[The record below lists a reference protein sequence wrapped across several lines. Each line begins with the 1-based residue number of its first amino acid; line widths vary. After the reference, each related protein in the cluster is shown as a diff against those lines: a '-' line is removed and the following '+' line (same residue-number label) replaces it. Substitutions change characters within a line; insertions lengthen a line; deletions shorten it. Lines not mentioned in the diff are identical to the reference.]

1 MEQET
6 QQYELERPT
15 ITIKM
20 RPYLQDY
27 IRYIMNMESK
37 FPEGD
42 LLCATKNS
50 YLGKLIFPFLER
62 MPPRAKPNFQ
72 FDRYQKNQEG
82 YSFTFALPYFHE
94 FEVRRNTAWISLK
107 NQQAIQQ
114 IVEAHFRLHFRFYCD
129 DKVRYRLETKTQKGS
144 IQAVVNEFC
153 SQMNIR
159 RDDITFDMISKAYYR
174 ARKKSIRHGFIDSN
188 RKTIGHLFFII

>member
-1 MEQET
+1 MEQV
-6 QQYELERPT
+6 QPYDRPT
-15 ITIKM
+15 LTIKL

-27 IRYIMNMESK
+27 IRFIMNAESQ

-72 FDRYQKNQEG
+72 FDRYQKNQDG
-82 YSFTFALPYFHE
+82 YNFTFALPYFDN

-114 IVEAHFRLHFRFYCD
+114 IVEAHFRLHFRFYAD
-129 DKVRYRLETKTQKGS
+129 DKVRYRRDQHTAKGS

-159 RDDITFDMISKAYYR
+159 RDGITFDMISKAYYR
-174 ARKKSIRHGFIDSN
+174 ARKKSERHGIDARN
-188 RKTIGHLFFII
+188 RKMIGHLFFII